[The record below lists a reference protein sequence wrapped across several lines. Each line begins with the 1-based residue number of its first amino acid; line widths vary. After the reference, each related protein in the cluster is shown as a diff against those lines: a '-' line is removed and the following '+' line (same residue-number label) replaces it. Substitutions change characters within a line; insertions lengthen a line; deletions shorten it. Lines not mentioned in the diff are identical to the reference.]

1 MIQLIATVSLFLLAL
16 IGDDRKTTREYIVFE
31 NTVHDSLFIGVYGK
45 GYVQRFR
52 DSASQNM
59 SLMVS
64 LNKEEQYSG
73 LYMGL
78 KNPVN
83 LSETSDKYLSFRIK
97 GAKGNENIY
106 VSLKDTYKEKKP
118 GDYDLQVTKKIS
130 EFSKITLQW
139 KEIRIP
145 LDSFPVKG
153 ENWNR
158 KLANG
163 KPFTGPFD
171 WNEVNSFSFSKPD
184 TLDYTFYLDDVKV
197 VTRLD

>member
-1 MIQLIATVSLFLLAL
+1 MIKLLLTISLFIAVL
-16 IGDDRKTTREYIVFE
+16 IRDEEKSVREYVVFE
-31 NTVHDSLFIGVYGK
+31 NQVHDSLFIGVYGK

-52 DSASQNM
+52 DSLSENM

-78 KNPVN
+78 KNPIDI
-83 LSETSDKYLSFRIK
+83 SETSDKYLSFRIK

-106 VSLKDTYKEKKP
+106 VSLKDTYKEN
-118 GDYDLQVTKKIS
+118 GDYDLQITKKIS
-130 EFSKITLQW
+130 EVAPITNEWQ
-139 KEIRIP
+139 EINIA

-158 KLANG
+158 KPENS
-163 KPFTGPFD
+163 KFPITGAFD
-171 WNEVNSFSFSKPD
+171 WKEVNSISFSKPD
-184 TLDYTFYLDDVKV
+184 SLDYVFFLDDVKIINK
-197 VTRLD
+197 TE